1 MEEPIKRDF
10 PTTVRLTASE
20 RAAVETKAAAE
31 GKAISK
37 YIEGVL
43 LGEVHRPKPTLA
55 AAGALLAICR
65 ALVDAADRGLLDEET
80 SSFVSDQAALLFELL
95 RQHGHEGYC
104 DDRE

>member
-1 MEEPIKRDF
+1 MEAPIKRNF

-20 RAAVETKAAAE
+20 RAAVEAKAAAE

-43 LGEVHRPKPTLA
+43 LGEVHRPRPTLA
-55 AAGALLAICR
+55 AAAALLSICR
-65 ALVDAADRGLLDEET
+65 ALVDAAGRGTVDEET
-80 SSFVSDQAALLFELL
+80 SSFVRDQAALVFELL

-104 DDRE
+104 NDSE